1 MTEAKRVDPYASL
14 MDLGRGTLHQAIAA
28 QRSALEYSR
37 QFVEGDAAARP
48 LRSQHEEWVKKALET
63 LAPFY
68 ALDELLR
75 EQWLKAQASLFEL
88 ADDTLR
94 NLTLQGVE
102 RGGHR
107 SA

>member
-1 MTEAKRVDPYASL
+1 MTEAKRVDPYAHL
-14 MDLGRGTLHQAIAA
+14 MDLGRGLLHQAVAV

-37 QFVEGDAAARP
+37 QFVEGDAAVRP
-48 LRSQHEEWVKKALET
+48 LRSQHEEWGRKALET

-68 ALDELLR
+68 ALEQLAR
-75 EQWLKAQASLFEL
+75 EQLLKAQAHLFEL

>member
-1 MTEAKRVDPYASL
+1 MTEAKRVDPYAHL
-14 MDLGRGTLHQAIAA
+14 MDLGRGALHQAIAA

-48 LRSQHEEWVKKALET
+48 LRSQHEEWVRKALET

-68 ALDELLR
+68 AL
-75 EQWLKAQASLFEL
+75 EQLARDQLLKAQASLFEL

-94 NLTLQGVE
+94 NLTLHGVE

>member
-1 MTEAKRVDPYASL
+1 MTEAKRVDPYAHL
-14 MDLGRGTLHQAIAA
+14 MDLGRGALHQAIAA

-48 LRSQHEEWVKKALET
+48 LRSQHEEWARKALET

-68 ALDELLR
+68 AL
-75 EQWLKAQASLFEL
+75 EQLVHDQLLKAQASIFEL

-94 NLTLQGVE
+94 NLTLHGVE
-102 RGGHR
+102 RRGHR
-107 SA
+107 ST